1 MAYKDYIY
9 PVVIPAAHMKPEYRK
24 MKLTSKYI
32 LSRIIGLSKRCELKQ
47 LRISNS
53 LLKYEVDL
61 DHNQISRAFKEL
73 EDLKL
78 IKIDWKIGCRRIVNV
93 LFDIDDLRVSD
104 TENQP
109 DIKNDTVN
117 EMNSVQN
124 EHSSMHEMNSVQN
137 EHSSMHEMNSV
148 QNEQC
153 TDRTQ
158 NYVQNEHSSMHE
170 TTTHKYEYKK
180 EEIDIYRESIY
191 KKILNDLSEGSI
203 SKIFM
208 HDPATG
214 DQLDSYIPF
223 NYDPKEAVDSEG
235 NCLFT
240 QEPLDPEGYNL
251 TQWMATNITYLGELC
266 LMGKYGDECFP
277 IYAESLLKRWNPKK
291 APLGKFLNI
300 AVPNDFK
307 GFKPR
312 VIDYVEQYLGENV
325 VFPAIKKI
333 IKQRTSPSKVL
344 EVLFNDYPQ
353 YFSAVKHDMDFGR
366 YIYRLMYEVIKG
378 DCEDVYTPYDSNRD
392 FPTDEERAFDWG
404 QQWFDAWSTDPQCLN
419 KEAQEIA
426 LGIKPLHKELYG
438 KEVMFD
444 AFFD

>member
-32 LSRIIGLSKRCELKQ
+32 LSRIIGLSKRCENKQ
-47 LRISNS
+47 VRISNS
-53 LLKYEVDL
+53 LLKYEVGFD
-61 DHNQISRAFKEL
+61 NKQITRAFHEL

-109 DIKNDTVN
+109 DNKNTTEGEMDSGQNDHRTVGEMDTG
-117 EMNSVQN
+117 QN
-124 EHSSMHEMNSVQN
+124 DQWSKQPQN
-137 EHSSMHEMNSV
+137 PS
-148 QNEQC
+148 QN
-153 TDRTQ
+153 DHRT
-158 NYVQNEHSSMHE
+158 VGEI
-170 TTTHKYEYKK
+170 TTHKYEYKK

-251 TQWMATNITYLGELC
+251 AQWMATNITYLGELC

-312 VIDYVEQYLGENV
+312 VIDYVSQYLGEHM
-325 VFPAIKKI
+325 VFPTIKKI
-333 IKQRTSPSKVL
+333 IKQRNSPSKVL
-344 EVLFNDYPQ
+344 EVLFKDYPQ

-366 YIYRLMYEVIKG
+366 YIYRLMYEVIKS

>member
-1 MAYKDYIY
+1 MNNEVY
-9 PVVIPAAHMKPEYRK
+9 PVVIPNALLLPDIRK
-24 MKLTSKYI
+24 LNGCAKYI
-32 LSRIIGLSKRCELKQ
+32 LFRIIGLSKRCENKQ
-47 LRISNS
+47 IKISNS
-53 LLKYEVDL
+53 LLNYEMGYGPAVIKKSL
-61 DHNQISRAFKEL
+61 TRL

-78 IKIDWKIGCRRIVNV
+78 ISVEQKNGCRRVINV
-93 LFDIDDLRVSD
+93 LFSIDSLKQKQDETVIQNDSDPKDHSSVIQKISDPTDQVIQKIIVSD
-104 TENQP
+104 P
-109 DIKNDTVN
+109 KD
-117 EMNSVQN
+117 
-124 EHSSMHEMNSVQN
+124 HSSVIQKI
-137 EHSSMHEMNSV
+137 
-148 QNEQC
+148 
-153 TDRTQ
+153 
-158 NYVQNEHSSMHE
+158 
-170 TTTHKYEYKK
+170 THNKEYKK
-180 EEIDIYRESIY
+180 EEIDIYRERIY

-251 TQWMATNITYLGELC
+251 VQWMATNITYLGELC

-344 EVLFNDYPQ
+344 EVLFSDYPQ

-366 YIYRLMYEVIKG
+366 YIYRLMYEVIKS

>member
-1 MAYKDYIY
+1 MNNEVY
-9 PVVIPAAHMKPEYRK
+9 PVVIPDALLLPEIRK
-24 MKLTSKYI
+24 LNGCSKYI
-32 LSRIIGLSKRCELKQ
+32 LFRIIGLSKRCENKQ
-47 LRISNS
+47 IRISNS
-53 LLKYEVDL
+53 LLKYEMGYGPAVIRRSL
-61 DHNQISRAFKEL
+61 NRL

-78 IKIDWKIGCRRIVNV
+78 IAVDKKSGCRRVINV
-93 LFDIDDLRVSD
+93 LFDIESLQNHQNIQPKAEEKVNKKDSDPNDHSSVIQKISDPTDQVIQSDTVSD
-104 TENQP
+104 P
-109 DIKNDTVN
+109 KD
-117 EMNSVQN
+117 
-124 EHSSMHEMNSVQN
+124 HSSVIQK
-137 EHSSMHEMNSV
+137 
-148 QNEQC
+148 
-153 TDRTQ
+153 
-158 NYVQNEHSSMHE
+158 
-170 TTTHKYEYKK
+170 TTHKYEYKI

-214 DQLDSYIPF
+214 EQLESYIPF
-223 NYDPKEAVDSEG
+223 EYDPKEAVDSEG

-240 QEPLDPEGYNL
+240 KEPLDPEGYNL
-251 TQWMATNITYLGELC
+251 AQWMATNITYLGELC

-366 YIYRLMYEVIKG
+366 YIYRLIYEVIKG

-392 FPTDEERAFDWG
+392 FPTEEERAFDWG

>member
-1 MAYKDYIY
+1 MNNEVY
-9 PVVIPAAHMKPEYRK
+9 PVVIPDALLLPDIRK
-24 MKLTSKYI
+24 LNGCAKYI
-32 LSRIIGLSKRCELKQ
+32 LFRIIGLSKRCENKQ
-47 LRISNS
+47 IRISNS
-53 LLKYEVDL
+53 LLKYEMGYGPAVIRKSL
-61 DHNQISRAFKEL
+61 TRL

-78 IKIDWKIGCRRIVNV
+78 ISVEQKNGCRRVINV
-93 LFDIDDLRVSD
+93 LFSIDSLKQKQDETVIQNDSD
-104 TENQP
+104 P
-109 DIKNDTVN
+109 KD
-117 EMNSVQN
+117 
-124 EHSSMHEMNSVQN
+124 HSSVIQKI
-137 EHSSMHEMNSV
+137 
-148 QNEQC
+148 
-153 TDRTQ
+153 
-158 NYVQNEHSSMHE
+158 
-170 TTTHKYEYKK
+170 THNKEYKK

-251 TQWMATNITYLGELC
+251 AQWMATNITYLGELC

-325 VFPAIKKI
+325 VFPTIKKI

-344 EVLFNDYPQ
+344 EVLFKDYPQ

-366 YIYRLMYEVIKG
+366 YIYRLMYEVIKS

>member
-93 LFDIDDLRVSD
+93 LFDIDDLRISD

-117 EMNSVQN
+117 
-124 EHSSMHEMNSVQN
+124 EMNSVQN

-170 TTTHKYEYKK
+170 TTTHKYEYKI
-180 EEIDIYRESIY
+180 EEIDIYRKKVY
-191 KKILNDLSEGSI
+191 RKILKDLSEGSI
-203 SKIFM
+203 EKIFM
-208 HDPATG
+208 HDPETNN
-214 DQLDSYIPF
+214 QLASFIPF
-223 NYDPKEAVDSEG
+223 SFDPKEDVDRDGQCIYTNEA
-235 NCLFT
+235 
-240 QEPLDPEGYNL
+240 LDEEGYNL
-251 TQWMATNITYLGELC
+251 HQWIATNITYLADLC
-266 LMGKYGDECFP
+266 LIGKYGEDAYS

-291 APLGKFLNI
+291 ASLGKFLNV
-300 AVPNDFK
+300 AVQNDFK
-307 GFKPR
+307 GFRTKA
-312 VIDYVEQYLGENV
+312 IDYVQSYIDREIVSPVLEK
-325 VFPAIKKI
+325 F
-333 IKQRTSPSKVL
+333 IKQRNSPSKVL
-344 EVLFNDYPQ
+344 DAIAFDYPQ
-353 YFSAVKHDMDFGR
+353 YFTAVMHDMDLGR
-366 YIYRLMYEVIKG
+366 YLYRLMYQTIND
-378 DCEDVYTPYDSNRD
+378 DCEDVFQPFDPNRD
-392 FPTDEERAFDWG
+392 FPSEEERAFDWG

>member
-1 MAYKDYIY
+1 MNNEVY
-9 PVVIPAAHMKPEYRK
+9 PIVIPDALLLPDIRK
-24 MKLTSKYI
+24 LNGCAKYI
-32 LSRIIGLSKRCELKQ
+32 LFRIIGLSKRCENKQ
-47 LRISNS
+47 VRISNS
-53 LLKYEVDL
+53 LLKYEMGYGPAVIRRSL
-61 DHNQISRAFKEL
+61 NRL

-78 IKIDWKIGCRRIVNV
+78 IAVDKKSGCRRVINV
-93 LFDIDDLRVSD
+93 LFDIESLQNQQNIQPKAEEKVNKKDSDPNDHSSVIQKISDPTDQVIQSDTVSD
-104 TENQP
+104 LK
-109 DIKNDTVN
+109 D
-117 EMNSVQN
+117 
-124 EHSSMHEMNSVQN
+124 HSSVIQKI
-137 EHSSMHEMNSV
+137 
-148 QNEQC
+148 
-153 TDRTQ
+153 
-158 NYVQNEHSSMHE
+158 
-170 TTTHKYEYKK
+170 THKYEYKI

-214 DQLDSYIPF
+214 EQLDSYIPF

-251 TQWMATNITYLGELC
+251 SQWMATNITYLGELC

-312 VIDYVEQYLGENV
+312 VIDYVSQYLCEHM
-325 VFPAIKKI
+325 VFPTIKKI

-344 EVLFNDYPQ
+344 EVLFSDYPQ

>member
-1 MAYKDYIY
+1 MNDEVY
-9 PVVIPAAHMKPEYRK
+9 PVFIPTAHLKPEYRK

-32 LSRIIGLSKRCELKQ
+32 LSRIIGLSKRCENKQ
-47 LRISNS
+47 VRISNS
-53 LLKYEVDL
+53 LLKYEVGFSKP
-61 DHNQISRAFKEL
+61 QIIRAFKEL
-73 EDLKL
+73 EDLNL
-78 IKIDWKIGCRRIVNV
+78 IKVDLKKGARRVINILFTIDELKASSELN
-93 LFDIDDLRVSD
+93 
-104 TENQP
+104 TENA
-109 DIKNDTVN
+109 DNSNCVSNCERNVTRSGN
-117 EMNSVQN
+117 ET
-124 EHSSMHEMNSVQN
+124 
-137 EHSSMHEMNSV
+137 
-148 QNEQC
+148 C
-153 TDRTQ
+153 TDK
-158 NYVQNEHSSMHE
+158 NKSGNETCTEYERNVTRSGNE
-170 TTTHKYEYKK
+170 TCIHKYEYKK

-214 DQLDSYIPF
+214 DQLESYIPF
-223 NYDPKEAVDSEG
+223 EYDPKEAVDSEG

-240 QEPLDPEGYNL
+240 KEPLDPEGYNL
-251 TQWMATNITYLGELC
+251 AQWMATNITYLGELC
-266 LMGKYGDECFP
+266 LVGKYGDECFP

-325 VFPAIKKI
+325 VFPTIKKI

-344 EVLFNDYPQ
+344 EILFSDYPQ
-353 YFSAVKHDMDFGR
+353 YFSAVKHDMNFGR
-366 YIYRLMYEVIKG
+366 YIYRLMYEVIKS

-392 FPTDEERAFDWG
+392 FPTEEERAFDWG

>member
-1 MAYKDYIY
+1 MNNEVY
-9 PVVIPAAHMKPEYRK
+9 PVVIPDALLLPDIRK
-24 MKLTSKYI
+24 LNGCAKYI
-32 LSRIIGLSKRCELKQ
+32 LFRIIGLSKRCENKQ
-47 LRISNS
+47 IRISNS
-53 LLKYEVDL
+53 LLKYEMGYGPAVIRKSL
-61 DHNQISRAFKEL
+61 TRL

-78 IKIDWKIGCRRIVNV
+78 ISVEQKNGCRRVINV
-93 LFDIDDLRVSD
+93 LFSIDSLKQKQDETVIQNDSD
-104 TENQP
+104 P
-109 DIKNDTVN
+109 ND
-117 EMNSVQN
+117 
-124 EHSSMHEMNSVQN
+124 HSSVIQMI
-137 EHSSMHEMNSV
+137 
-148 QNEQC
+148 
-153 TDRTQ
+153 
-158 NYVQNEHSSMHE
+158 
-170 TTTHKYEYKK
+170 THKYEYKK
-180 EEIDIYRESIY
+180 EEIDIYRKKVY
-191 KKILNDLSEGSI
+191 KKIINDLSEGSI

-251 TQWMATNITYLGELC
+251 AQWMATNITYLGELC
-266 LMGKYGDECFP
+266 LMAKYGDECFP

-325 VFPAIKKI
+325 VFPTIKKI

>member
-1 MAYKDYIY
+1 MNNEVY
-9 PVVIPAAHMKPEYRK
+9 PVVIPDALLLPDIRK
-24 MKLTSKYI
+24 LNGCAKYI
-32 LSRIIGLSKRCELKQ
+32 LFRIIGLSKRCENKQ
-47 LRISNS
+47 IRISNS
-53 LLKYEVDL
+53 LLKYEMGYGPAVIRRSL
-61 DHNQISRAFKEL
+61 NRL

-78 IKIDWKIGCRRIVNV
+78 IAVDKKSGCRRVINV
-93 LFDIDDLRVSD
+93 LFDIESLQNQQNIQPKAEEKVNKKDSDPNDHSSVIQKISDPTDQVIQSDTVSD
-104 TENQP
+104 P
-109 DIKNDTVN
+109 KD
-117 EMNSVQN
+117 
-124 EHSSMHEMNSVQN
+124 HSSVIQKI
-137 EHSSMHEMNSV
+137 
-148 QNEQC
+148 
-153 TDRTQ
+153 
-158 NYVQNEHSSMHE
+158 
-170 TTTHKYEYKK
+170 THNKEYKK

-251 TQWMATNITYLGELC
+251 AQWMATNITYLGELC

-325 VFPAIKKI
+325 VFPTIKKI

-344 EVLFNDYPQ
+344 EVLFKDYPQ

>member
-137 EHSSMHEMNSV
+137 E
-148 QNEQC
+148 QC

-208 HDPATG
+208 HDPSTG

-223 NYDPKEAVDSEG
+223 EYDPKEAVDSEG

-240 QEPLDPEGYNL
+240 KEPLDPEGYNL
-251 TQWMATNITYLGELC
+251 SQWMATNITYLGELC

-312 VIDYVEQYLGENV
+312 VIDYVSQYLCEHM
-325 VFPAIKKI
+325 VFPTIKKI

-344 EVLFNDYPQ
+344 EVLFSDYPQ

>member
-1 MAYKDYIY
+1 MNNEVY
-9 PVVIPAAHMKPEYRK
+9 PVVIPDALLLPEIRK
-24 MKLTSKYI
+24 LNGCSKYI
-32 LSRIIGLSKRCELKQ
+32 LFRIIGLSKRCENKQ
-47 LRISNS
+47 IRISNS
-53 LLKYEVDL
+53 LLKYEMGYGPAVIRRSL
-61 DHNQISRAFKEL
+61 NRL

-78 IKIDWKIGCRRIVNV
+78 IAVDKKSGCRRVINV
-93 LFDIDDLRVSD
+93 LFDIESLQNHQNIQPKAEEKVNKKDSDPNDHSSVIQKISDPTDQVIQSDTVSD
-104 TENQP
+104 P
-109 DIKNDTVN
+109 KD
-117 EMNSVQN
+117 
-124 EHSSMHEMNSVQN
+124 HSSVIQKI
-137 EHSSMHEMNSV
+137 
-148 QNEQC
+148 
-153 TDRTQ
+153 
-158 NYVQNEHSSMHE
+158 
-170 TTTHKYEYKK
+170 THKYEYKI
-180 EEIDIYRESIY
+180 EEIDIERESIY

-214 DQLDSYIPF
+214 EQLESYIPF
-223 NYDPKEAVDSEG
+223 EYDPKEAVDSEG

-240 QEPLDPEGYNL
+240 KEPLDPEGYNL
-251 TQWMATNITYLGELC
+251 AQWMATNITYLGELC

-366 YIYRLMYEVIKG
+366 YIYRLIYEVIKG

-392 FPTDEERAFDWG
+392 FPTEEERAFDWG

>member
-137 EHSSMHEMNSV
+137 E
-148 QNEQC
+148 QC

-214 DQLDSYIPF
+214 NQLDSYIPF

-251 TQWMATNITYLGELC
+251 AQWMATNITYLGELC
-266 LMGKYGDECFP
+266 LMDKYGDECFP

-333 IKQRTSPSKVL
+333 IKRRTSPSKVL
-344 EVLFNDYPQ
+344 EILFSDYPQ

-392 FPTDEERAFDWG
+392 FPTEEERAFDWG

>member
-93 LFDIDDLRVSD
+93 LFDIDDLRISD

-137 EHSSMHEMNSV
+137 E
-148 QNEQC
+148 QC

-158 NYVQNEHSSMHE
+158 NYVQNEHGSMHE
-170 TTTHKYEYKK
+170 TTTHKYEYKI
-180 EEIDIYRESIY
+180 EEIDIYRKKVY
-191 KKILNDLSEGSI
+191 RKILKDLSEGSI
-203 SKIFM
+203 EKIFM
-208 HDPATG
+208 RDPATG
-214 DQLDSYIPF
+214 NQLDSYIPF

-251 TQWMATNITYLGELC
+251 AQWMATNITYLGELC
-266 LMGKYGDECFP
+266 LMAKYGDECFP

-312 VIDYVEQYLGENV
+312 VLDYVSQYLGEHM
-325 VFPAIKKI
+325 VFPTIKKI
-333 IKQRTSPSKVL
+333 IKQRNSPSKVL
-344 EVLFNDYPQ
+344 EILFKDYSQ

>member
-1 MAYKDYIY
+1 MNNEVY
-9 PVVIPAAHMKPEYRK
+9 PVVIPDALLLPDIRK
-24 MKLTSKYI
+24 LNGCAKYI
-32 LSRIIGLSKRCELKQ
+32 LFRIIGLSKRCENKQ
-47 LRISNS
+47 IRISNS
-53 LLKYEVDL
+53 LLKYEMGYGPAVIRRSL
-61 DHNQISRAFKEL
+61 NRL

-78 IKIDWKIGCRRIVNV
+78 IAVDKKSGCRRVINV
-93 LFDIDDLRVSD
+93 LFDIESLQNQQNIQPKAEEKVNKKDSDPKDLGTVIQRDSD
-104 TENQP
+104 PNDHVIQS
-109 DIKNDTVN
+109 DTVN
-117 EMNSVQN
+117 DPNDHRSVIQ
-124 EHSSMHEMNSVQN
+124 S
-137 EHSSMHEMNSV
+137 
-148 QNEQC
+148 
-153 TDRTQ
+153 D
-158 NYVQNEHSSMHE
+158 
-170 TTTHKYEYKK
+170 THNKEYKK

-214 DQLDSYIPF
+214 NQLDSYIPF

-240 QEPLDPEGYNL
+240 QDPLDPEGYNL

-325 VFPAIKKI
+325 VFPTIKKI

-344 EVLFNDYPQ
+344 EVLFKDYPQ

-392 FPTDEERAFDWG
+392 FPTEEERAFDWG

-419 KEAQEIA
+419 EEAQEIA

>member
-61 DHNQISRAFKEL
+61 DHKQISRAFKEL

-117 EMNSVQN
+117 KMNSVQN
-124 EHSSMHEMNSVQN
+124 EHSSMHEMDSVQN
-137 EHSSMHEMNSV
+137 G
-148 QNEQC
+148 QC

-158 NYVQNEHSSMHE
+158 NYVQNDHSSMYE
-170 TTTHKYEYKK
+170 TTIHKYEYKK

-251 TQWMATNITYLGELC
+251 SQWMATNITYLGELC

-312 VIDYVEQYLGENV
+312 VIDYVSQYLCEHM
-325 VFPAIKKI
+325 VFPTIKKI

-344 EVLFNDYPQ
+344 EVLFSDYPQ

-366 YIYRLMYEVIKG
+366 YIYRLMYKVIKD

-404 QQWFDAWSTDPQCLN
+404 QQWFDAWSTDLQCLN

>member
-1 MAYKDYIY
+1 MNKNNEIY
-9 PVVIPAAHMKPEYRK
+9 PVVVPDALLLPEIRK
-24 MKLTSKYI
+24 LNGCSKYI
-32 LSRIIGLSKRCELKQ
+32 LFRIIGLSKRCTNKQ
-47 LRISNS
+47 VKISNS
-53 LLKYEVDL
+53 LIKYEMGYSFESIRKSI
-61 DHNQISRAFKEL
+61 HRL

-78 IKIDWKIGCRRIVNV
+78 ITVDRKDGCRRVINV
-93 LFDIDDLRVSD
+93 LFTIESIKVQQLLQASTEENKTIQQNSIDDDVTIQENSTPINSGTQQSCID
-104 TENQP
+104 TPTKLYRTIQEN
-109 DIKNDTVN
+109 
-117 EMNSVQN
+117 S
-124 EHSSMHEMNSVQN
+124 
-137 EHSSMHEMNSV
+137 
-148 QNEQC
+148 
-153 TDRTQ
+153 
-158 NYVQNEHSSMHE
+158 
-170 TTTHKYEYKK
+170 THKYEYKK

-251 TQWMATNITYLGELC
+251 AQWMATNITYLGELC

-353 YFSAVKHDMDFGR
+353 YFSAVKHDMDFGK
-366 YIYRLMYEVIKG
+366 YIYRLMYEVIKS

-404 QQWFDAWSTDPQCLN
+404 QQWFEAWSTDPQCLN

>member
-1 MAYKDYIY
+1 MNNEVY
-9 PVVIPAAHMKPEYRK
+9 PVVIPDALLLPDIRK
-24 MKLTSKYI
+24 LNSCAKYI
-32 LSRIIGLSKRCELKQ
+32 LFRIIGLSKRCENKQ
-47 LRISNS
+47 IRISNS
-53 LLKYEVDL
+53 LLKYEMGYGPAVIKKSL
-61 DHNQISRAFKEL
+61 TRL

-78 IKIDWKIGCRRIVNV
+78 ISVEQKNGYRRVINV
-93 LFDIDDLRVSD
+93 LFSIDSLKQKQDETVIQNDSD
-104 TENQP
+104 P
-109 DIKNDTVN
+109 KD
-117 EMNSVQN
+117 
-124 EHSSMHEMNSVQN
+124 HSSVIQKI
-137 EHSSMHEMNSV
+137 
-148 QNEQC
+148 
-153 TDRTQ
+153 
-158 NYVQNEHSSMHE
+158 
-170 TTTHKYEYKK
+170 THNKEYKK

-214 DQLDSYIPF
+214 NQLDSYIPF

-251 TQWMATNITYLGELC
+251 AQWMATNITYLGELC
-266 LMGKYGDECFP
+266 LMAKYGDECFP

-312 VIDYVEQYLGENV
+312 VLDYVSQYLGEHM

-344 EVLFNDYPQ
+344 EILFSDYPQ

-366 YIYRLMYEVIKG
+366 YIYRLMYEVIKS

>member
-137 EHSSMHEMNSV
+137 E
-148 QNEQC
+148 QC

-214 DQLDSYIPF
+214 AQQDSYIPF

>member
-1 MAYKDYIY
+1 MSKNNEIY
-9 PVVIPAAHMKPEYRK
+9 PVVIPDALLLPEIRK
-24 MKLTSKYI
+24 LNGCSKYI
-32 LSRIIGLSKRCELKQ
+32 LFRIIGLSKRCSNKQ
-47 LRISNS
+47 VKISNS
-53 LLKYEVDL
+53 LIKYEMGYSFESIRKSI
-61 DHNQISRAFKEL
+61 HRL

-78 IKIDWKIGCRRIVNV
+78 ITVDRKDGCRRVINV
-93 LFDIDDLRVSD
+93 LFTIESLKVQQLLQASTEENKTIQQNGIDEDVTIQENSTPTNLGTQQSCID
-104 TENQP
+104 TPTKLYRTIQENSI
-109 DIKNDTVN
+109 D
-117 EMNSVQN
+117 
-124 EHSSMHEMNSVQN
+124 
-137 EHSSMHEMNSV
+137 
-148 QNEQC
+148 
-153 TDRTQ
+153 
-158 NYVQNEHSSMHE
+158 
-170 TTTHKYEYKK
+170 KYEYKK
-180 EEIDIYRESIY
+180 EEIDIYRERIY

-208 HDPATG
+208 HNPATG
-214 DQLDSYIPF
+214 NQLDSYIPF

-251 TQWMATNITYLGELC
+251 AQWMATNITYLGELC
-266 LMGKYGDECFP
+266 LIGKYGDECFP

-312 VIDYVEQYLGENV
+312 VIDYVSQYLGEHM
-325 VFPAIKKI
+325 VFPTIKKI

-344 EVLFNDYPQ
+344 EVLFKDYPQ

-366 YIYRLMYEVIKG
+366 YIYRLMYEVIKS

-404 QQWFDAWSTDPQCLN
+404 QQWFEAWSTDPQCLN

>member
-1 MAYKDYIY
+1 MNNEVY
-9 PVVIPAAHMKPEYRK
+9 PVVIPDALLLPDIRK
-24 MKLTSKYI
+24 LNGCAKYI
-32 LSRIIGLSKRCELKQ
+32 LFRIIGLSKRCENKQ
-47 LRISNS
+47 IRISNS
-53 LLKYEVDL
+53 LLKYEMGYNAEAVRKSF
-61 DHNQISRAFKEL
+61 QRL
-73 EDLKL
+73 EALKL
-78 IKIDWKIGCRRIVNV
+78 ISIERKDGCRRVINV
-93 LFDIDDLRVSD
+93 LFDIESLKIQHCSEEDKTVPQ
-104 TENQP
+104 N
-109 DIKNDTVN
+109 DIVNNKTVPQNDTPTKRHTQ
-117 EMNSVQN
+117 QN
-124 EHSSMHEMNSVQN
+124 DIVSTTKRHSSIPQN
-137 EHSSMHEMNSV
+137 
-148 QNEQC
+148 
-153 TDRTQ
+153 D
-158 NYVQNEHSSMHE
+158 
-170 TTTHKYEYKK
+170 THKYEYKK
-180 EEIDIYRESIY
+180 EEIDIYRKRIY

-251 TQWMATNITYLGELC
+251 AQWMATNITYLGELC
-266 LMGKYGDECFP
+266 LIAKYGDECFP

-325 VFPAIKKI
+325 VFPTIKKI

-378 DCEDVYTPYDSNRD
+378 DCEDVYTPYDSNRN

>member
-1 MAYKDYIY
+1 MNDEVY
-9 PVVIPAAHMKPEYRK
+9 PVFIPTAHLKPEYRK

-32 LSRIIGLSKRCELKQ
+32 LSRIIGLSKRCENKQ
-47 LRISNS
+47 VRISNS
-53 LLKYEVDL
+53 LLKYEVGFSKP
-61 DHNQISRAFKEL
+61 QIIRAFKEL
-73 EDLKL
+73 EDLNL
-78 IKIDWKIGCRRIVNV
+78 IKVDLKKGARRVINILFTIDELKASSELN
-93 LFDIDDLRVSD
+93 
-104 TENQP
+104 TENS
-109 DIKNDTVN
+109 DNSNCVSNCERNITRSGN
-117 EMNSVQN
+117 ET
-124 EHSSMHEMNSVQN
+124 
-137 EHSSMHEMNSV
+137 
-148 QNEQC
+148 C
-153 TDRTQ
+153 TDK
-158 NYVQNEHSSMHE
+158 NKSGNETCTEYERNITRSGNE
-170 TTTHKYEYKK
+170 TCIHKYEYKK

-251 TQWMATNITYLGELC
+251 SQWMATNITYLGELC

-312 VIDYVEQYLGENV
+312 VIDYVSQYLCEHM
-325 VFPAIKKI
+325 VFPTIKKI

-344 EVLFNDYPQ
+344 EVLFSDYPQ

>member
-32 LSRIIGLSKRCELKQ
+32 LSRIIGLSKRCENKQ
-47 LRISNS
+47 VRISNS
-53 LLKYEVDL
+53 LLKYEVGFD
-61 DHNQISRAFKEL
+61 NKQITRAFHEL

-109 DIKNDTVN
+109 DNKNTTEGEMDSGQNDHRTVG
-117 EMNSVQN
+117 EMDSGQN
-124 EHSSMHEMNSVQN
+124 DQWSKQPQN
-137 EHSSMHEMNSV
+137 PS
-148 QNEQC
+148 QN
-153 TDRTQ
+153 DHRT
-158 NYVQNEHSSMHE
+158 VGEI
-170 TTTHKYEYKK
+170 TTHKYEYKK

-214 DQLDSYIPF
+214 NQLDSYIPF

-251 TQWMATNITYLGELC
+251 AQWMATNITYLGELC

-344 EVLFNDYPQ
+344 EVLFSDYPQ

-366 YIYRLMYEVIKG
+366 YIYRLMYEVIKS

-392 FPTDEERAFDWG
+392 FPTEEERAFDWG

>member
-1 MAYKDYIY
+1 MNNEVY
-9 PVVIPAAHMKPEYRK
+9 PVVIPDALLLPDIRK
-24 MKLTSKYI
+24 LNGCAKYI
-32 LSRIIGLSKRCELKQ
+32 LFRIIGLSKRCENKQ
-47 LRISNS
+47 IRISNS
-53 LLKYEVDL
+53 LLKYEMGYGPAVIRKSL
-61 DHNQISRAFKEL
+61 TRL

-78 IKIDWKIGCRRIVNV
+78 ISVEQKNGCRRVINV
-93 LFDIDDLRVSD
+93 LFSIDSLKQKQDETVIQNDSD
-104 TENQP
+104 P
-109 DIKNDTVN
+109 ND
-117 EMNSVQN
+117 
-124 EHSSMHEMNSVQN
+124 HSSVIQMI
-137 EHSSMHEMNSV
+137 
-148 QNEQC
+148 
-153 TDRTQ
+153 
-158 NYVQNEHSSMHE
+158 
-170 TTTHKYEYKK
+170 THKYEYKK

-240 QEPLDPEGYNL
+240 KEPLDPEGYNL
-251 TQWMATNITYLGELC
+251 AQWMATNITYLGELC
-266 LMGKYGDECFP
+266 LMAKYGDECFP

-325 VFPAIKKI
+325 VFPTIKKI

-404 QQWFDAWSTDPQCLN
+404 QQWFDAWSTDPQYLN

>member
-1 MAYKDYIY
+1 MNNEVY
-9 PVVIPAAHMKPEYRK
+9 PVVIPDALLLPDIRK
-24 MKLTSKYI
+24 LNGCAKYI
-32 LSRIIGLSKRCELKQ
+32 LFRIIALSKRCENKQ
-47 LRISNS
+47 IKISNS
-53 LLKYEVDL
+53 LLNYEMGYGPAVIRRSL
-61 DHNQISRAFKEL
+61 NRL

-78 IKIDWKIGCRRIVNV
+78 ISVEQKNGCRRVINV
-93 LFDIDDLRVSD
+93 LFSIDSLKQKQDEMIQNDCDPNDHGSVIQKISDPTDHVIQSDTVSD
-104 TENQP
+104 PKDHREVIQK
-109 DIKNDTVN
+109 I
-117 EMNSVQN
+117 
-124 EHSSMHEMNSVQN
+124 
-137 EHSSMHEMNSV
+137 
-148 QNEQC
+148 
-153 TDRTQ
+153 
-158 NYVQNEHSSMHE
+158 
-170 TTTHKYEYKK
+170 THNKEYKK

-214 DQLDSYIPF
+214 NQLDSYIPF

-251 TQWMATNITYLGELC
+251 AQWMATNITYLGELC

-344 EVLFNDYPQ
+344 EVLFSDYPQ

-366 YIYRLMYEVIKG
+366 YIYRLMYEVIKS

>member
-1 MAYKDYIY
+1 MTEKNEYVYPLYVPFDYL
-9 PVVIPAAHMKPEYRK
+9 KPEYK
-24 MKLTSKYI
+24 KLNLSTKYI
-32 LSRIIGLSKRCELKQ
+32 LGRILGLSKRCENKQ
-47 LRISNS
+47 IKLSNS
-53 LLKYEVDL
+53 LLKHEMGFDAKVIKKAF
-61 DHNQISRAFKEL
+61 NQL
-73 EDLKL
+73 ENLKL
-78 IKIDWKIGCRRIVNV
+78 IKIDWSLGSRRIINI
-93 LFDIDDLRVSD
+93 LFEPNDLRILD
-104 TENQP
+104 KNTETVGQTP
-109 DIKNDTVN
+109 TESGKNT
-117 EMNSVQN
+117 
-124 EHSSMHEMNSVQN
+124 HSSVG
-137 EHSSMHEMNSV
+137 
-148 QNEQC
+148 
-153 TDRTQ
+153 DAPI
-158 NYVQNEHSSMHE
+158 
-170 TTTHKYEYKK
+170 HKYEYKK

-251 TQWMATNITYLGELC
+251 AQWMATNITYLGELC

-277 IYAESLLKRWNPKK
+277 FYAESLLKRWNPKK

-312 VIDYVEQYLGENV
+312 VIDYVSQYLCEHM
-325 VFPAIKKI
+325 VFPTIKKI

-344 EVLFNDYPQ
+344 EVLFKDYPQ

>member
-1 MAYKDYIY
+1 MNDEVY
-9 PVVIPAAHMKPEYRK
+9 PVFIPTAHLKPEYRK

-32 LSRIIGLSKRCELKQ
+32 LSRIIGLSKRCENKQ
-47 LRISNS
+47 VRISNS
-53 LLKYEVDL
+53 LLKYEVGFSKP
-61 DHNQISRAFKEL
+61 QIIRAFKEL
-73 EDLKL
+73 EDLNL
-78 IKIDWKIGCRRIVNV
+78 IKVDLKKGARRVINILFTIDELKASSSELN
-93 LFDIDDLRVSD
+93 
-104 TENQP
+104 TENS
-109 DIKNDTVN
+109 DNSNCVSNCERNVTRSGN
-117 EMNSVQN
+117 ETCTEYERNITRSGN
-124 EHSSMHEMNSVQN
+124 ET
-137 EHSSMHEMNSV
+137 
-148 QNEQC
+148 C
-153 TDRTQ
+153 I
-158 NYVQNEHSSMHE
+158 
-170 TTTHKYEYKK
+170 HKYEYKK

-251 TQWMATNITYLGELC
+251 AQWMGTNITYLGELC
-266 LMGKYGDECFP
+266 LMAKYGDECFP

-325 VFPAIKKI
+325 VFPTIKKI

-344 EVLFNDYPQ
+344 EVLFKDYPQ

-366 YIYRLMYEVIKG
+366 YIYRLMYEVIKN

>member
-1 MAYKDYIY
+1 MNDEVY
-9 PVVIPAAHMKPEYRK
+9 PVFIPTAHLKPEYRK

-32 LSRIIGLSKRCELKQ
+32 LSRIIGLSKRCENKQ
-47 LRISNS
+47 VRISNS
-53 LLKYEVDL
+53 LLKYEVGFSKP
-61 DHNQISRAFKEL
+61 QIIRAFKEL
-73 EDLKL
+73 EDLNL
-78 IKIDWKIGCRRIVNV
+78 IKVDLKKGARRVINILFTIDELKASSSELN
-93 LFDIDDLRVSD
+93 
-104 TENQP
+104 TENS
-109 DIKNDTVN
+109 DNSNCVSNCERNVTRSGN
-117 EMNSVQN
+117 ETCTEYERNITRSGN
-124 EHSSMHEMNSVQN
+124 ET
-137 EHSSMHEMNSV
+137 
-148 QNEQC
+148 C
-153 TDRTQ
+153 I
-158 NYVQNEHSSMHE
+158 
-170 TTTHKYEYKK
+170 HKYEYKK

-214 DQLDSYIPF
+214 NQLDSYIPF

-251 TQWMATNITYLGELC
+251 AQWMATNITYLGELC

-344 EVLFNDYPQ
+344 EVLFSDYPQ

-366 YIYRLMYEVIKG
+366 YIYRLMYEVIKS

-392 FPTDEERAFDWG
+392 FPTEEERAFDWG

>member
-1 MAYKDYIY
+1 MNNEVY
-9 PVVIPAAHMKPEYRK
+9 PVVIPDALLLPDIRK
-24 MKLTSKYI
+24 LNGCAKYI
-32 LSRIIGLSKRCELKQ
+32 LFRIIGLSKRCENKQ
-47 LRISNS
+47 IRISNS
-53 LLKYEVDL
+53 LLKYEMGYGPAVIRRSL
-61 DHNQISRAFKEL
+61 NRL

-78 IKIDWKIGCRRIVNV
+78 IAVDKKSGCRRVINV
-93 LFDIDDLRVSD
+93 LFDIESLQNQQNIQPKAEEKVNKKDSDPNDHSSVIQKISDPTDQVIQSDTVSD
-104 TENQP
+104 P
-109 DIKNDTVN
+109 KD
-117 EMNSVQN
+117 
-124 EHSSMHEMNSVQN
+124 HSSVIQKI
-137 EHSSMHEMNSV
+137 
-148 QNEQC
+148 
-153 TDRTQ
+153 
-158 NYVQNEHSSMHE
+158 
-170 TTTHKYEYKK
+170 THNKEYKK

-208 HDPATG
+208 HDPSTG

-240 QEPLDPEGYNL
+240 KEPLDPEGYNL
-251 TQWMATNITYLGELC
+251 SQWMATNITYLGELC

-344 EVLFNDYPQ
+344 EVLFSDYPQ

-404 QQWFDAWSTDPQCLN
+404 QQWFEAWSTDPQCLN

>member
-32 LSRIIGLSKRCELKQ
+32 LFRIIGLSKRCELKQ

-73 EDLKL
+73 EDLNL

-137 EHSSMHEMNSV
+137 E
-148 QNEQC
+148 QC

-170 TTTHKYEYKK
+170 TTIHKYEYKK

-203 SKIFM
+203 EKIFM

-240 QEPLDPEGYNL
+240 QEPLEPEGYNL
-251 TQWMATNITYLGELC
+251 AQWMATNITYLGELC

>member
-32 LSRIIGLSKRCELKQ
+32 LFRIIGLSKRCELKQ

-73 EDLKL
+73 EDLNL

-137 EHSSMHEMNSV
+137 E
-148 QNEQC
+148 QC
-153 TDRTQ
+153 TDRTH

-170 TTTHKYEYKK
+170 MNIHKYEYKK
-180 EEIDIYRESIY
+180 EEIDIYRERIY

-251 TQWMATNITYLGELC
+251 AQWMATNITYLGELC

-312 VIDYVEQYLGENV
+312 VIDYVKQYLGENV
-325 VFPAIKKI
+325 VFPTIKKI

-344 EVLFNDYPQ
+344 EVLFSDYPQ
-353 YFSAVKHDMDFGR
+353 YFSAVKHDMDLGR
-366 YIYRLMYEVIKG
+366 YIYRLMYEVIKN

>member
-137 EHSSMHEMNSV
+137 E
-148 QNEQC
+148 QC

-170 TTTHKYEYKK
+170 TTTHKYEYKI
-180 EEIDIYRESIY
+180 EEIDIYRKKVY
-191 KKILNDLSEGSI
+191 RKILKDLSEGSI
-203 SKIFM
+203 EKIFM
-208 HDPATG
+208 RDPETNN
-214 DQLDSYIPF
+214 QLASFIPF
-223 NYDPKEAVDSEG
+223 SFDPKEDVDRDGQCIYTNEA
-235 NCLFT
+235 
-240 QEPLDPEGYNL
+240 LDEEGYNL
-251 TQWMATNITYLGELC
+251 HQWIATNITYLADLC
-266 LMGKYGDECFP
+266 LIGKYGEDAYS

-344 EVLFNDYPQ
+344 EVLFSDYPQ
-353 YFSAVKHDMDFGR
+353 YFSAVKHDMNFGR

>member
-24 MKLTSKYI
+24 MKITSKYI

-137 EHSSMHEMNSV
+137 E
-148 QNEQC
+148 QC

-214 DQLDSYIPF
+214 NQLDSYIPF

-251 TQWMATNITYLGELC
+251 AQWMATNITYLGELC

-291 APLGKFLNI
+291 ALLGKFLNI

-344 EVLFNDYPQ
+344 EVLFSDYPQ

-366 YIYRLMYEVIKG
+366 YIYRLMYEVIKS